1 VRERDDPRLRG
12 LARGVGQAQGLD
24 EARERYRA
32 LAFQTLLVAVAS
44 LGLGSLTERA
54 AILRTALARSVA
66 AIDRLEFAE
75 STGREW
81 GLTFPG
87 R

>member
-1 VRERDDPRLRG
+1 MRCSSAAECESERIRVYVDA
-12 LARGVGQAQGLD
+12 LAGSGMAQGLD

-32 LAFQTLLVAVAS
+32 LAFQTLLVAVVS

-54 AILRTALARSVA
+54 AILRTALARGVA

-75 STGREW
+75 SNR
-81 GLTFPG
+81 P
-87 R
+87 